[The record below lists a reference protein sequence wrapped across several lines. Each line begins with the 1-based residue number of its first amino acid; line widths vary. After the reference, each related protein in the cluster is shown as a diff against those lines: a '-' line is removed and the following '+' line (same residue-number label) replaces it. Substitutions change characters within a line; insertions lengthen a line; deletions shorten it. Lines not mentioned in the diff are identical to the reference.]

1 MPDQDPARQR
11 IVINERSRAVLQLRA
26 DSLVGHCEGPLLD
39 CGAVTGLRLR
49 DLVHPDDRLLVESAL
64 RQSHPAHAAVHH
76 RLAGRP
82 GVWVETV
89 VVPGPGGIS
98 TVLMSDM
105 TAELGHLDDVREAE
119 RRVRSMIDVL
129 VQPCAEI
136 TADGHVTHANG
147 AWREATGGARHIR
160 EALRDAVMDIDEVRG
175 WSMDRSRRLRIR
187 WTTTEAGLSLAVAEP
202 DDAPGRAGTRAT
214 VDVIDAVTGLLNR
227 AGLAERWAGLEPG
240 TKVAVIL
247 MDLAGFRSINEQHGM
262 AVGDI
267 VLHAVGERFRSAT
280 RPGDVVA
287 RLAGDEFV
295 LVCRDVADPFDLIS
309 MASRLRDALE
319 DDVEFDDP
327 VWGPCLWPIAANLGA
342 VLGESSTELGEL
354 LRQAD
359 ESMHH
364 DRNQRRAELIAELDR
379 LDGDP
384 GATDELD
391 QADDH
396 ELDEADDHELDEA
409 DDHELDDRSAG
420 ERRPDVDHD
429 SGRVPDRD
437 LGRGSDGDL
446 PGSRRTRTAPPG
458 TGAGASVHFLS
469 ERRSERPTVDTGSS
483 PDGRRVADDPGPSGG
498 SGRTLPSGPPDPA

>member
-1 MPDQDPARQR
+1 MPEKDPARQR
-11 IVINERSRAVLQLRA
+11 IVISERSRAVLQLRA
-26 DSLVGHCEGPLLD
+26 DSIVGRCEGPLLD
-39 CGAVTGLRLR
+39 REAVTGRRLGE
-49 DLVHPDDRLLVESAL
+49 LVHPDDRPLVESAL
-64 RQSHPAHAAVHH
+64 GLGPPAHVAVQH

-82 GVWVETV
+82 GMWVETV
-89 VVPGPGGIS
+89 VIPGPDGVS
-98 TVLMSDM
+98 TVVMSDM
-105 TAELGHLDDVREAE
+105 TAQRAHLDDVREAE

-136 TADGHVTHANG
+136 TVDGHVTHANA

-175 WSMDRSRRLRIR
+175 WSMDRTRRLRIR
-187 WTTTEAGLSLAVAEP
+187 WTTTDAGVSLAVAEP
-202 DDAPGRAGTRAT
+202 DEVPGGAGTRAT
-214 VDVIDAVTGLLNR
+214 VDVIDTVTGLLNR
-227 AGLAERWAGLEPG
+227 AGLAQRWADLEPG

-342 VLGESSTELGEL
+342 VLGESSSELGDL

-384 GATDELD
+384 EMTDADHLQGDPGADREPGAELD
-391 QADDH
+391 PGAD
-396 ELDEADDHELDEA
+396 LDLDLEPALDADSED
-409 DDHELDDRSAG
+409 
-420 ERRPDVDHD
+420 P
-429 SGRVPDRD
+429 
-437 LGRGSDGDL
+437 
-446 PGSRRTRTAPPG
+446 
-458 TGAGASVHFLS
+458 GASIHFLS
-469 ERRSERPTVDTGSS
+469 ERRTEP
-483 PDGRRVADDPGPSGG
+483 PADAPETPGASGG
-498 SGRTLPSGPPDPA
+498 APSRPLDPA